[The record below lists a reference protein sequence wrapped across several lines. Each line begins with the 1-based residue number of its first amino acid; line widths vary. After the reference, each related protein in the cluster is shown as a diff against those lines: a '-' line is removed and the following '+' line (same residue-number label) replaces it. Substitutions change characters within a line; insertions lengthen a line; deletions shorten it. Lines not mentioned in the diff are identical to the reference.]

1 MSAASGADSPRIF
14 LATPLHNDRVH
25 SAYMNGVLQLVS
37 ELRGRVIVA
46 KYTSQ
51 NLFMSRDI
59 LTAHFLRS
67 NATHLLWVDSDMGW
81 TAEDASA
88 LLATGKDFVCGAY
101 ARKHEAREL
110 APELFGP
117 REGDLIEVRHAA
129 AGFLLLTR
137 SCVERMTAAHPEL
150 DYDTPRGP
158 ACALWSPLFG
168 KIPYGEDV
176 SFGLRWRKLGGK
188 IWMHSRVVLTHFGD
202 YAYLPAQPPLVP
214 DAQADNP
221 SE

>member
-1 MSAASGADSPRIF
+1 MSSAAHGDAPRIF

-25 SAYMNGVLQLVS
+25 SAYMNGVMQLVS
-37 ELRGRVIVA
+37 ERRGRVLIA

-67 NATHLLWVDSDMGW
+67 SATHLLWVDSDMGW
-81 TAEDASA
+81 SAEDVAA
-88 LLATGKDFVCGAY
+88 LLATGKDFIGGAY
-101 ARKHEAREL
+101 ARKHEELEL

-117 REGDLIEVRHAA
+117 REGELIEVRHAA

-137 SCVERMTAAHPEL
+137 RCVEQMTAAHPEL
-150 DYDTPRGP
+150 NYDTPRGP

-168 KIPYGEDV
+168 KMPYGEDV

-188 IWMHSRVVLTHFGD
+188 IWMHTRVVLKHFGD
-202 YAYLPAQPPLVP
+202 HEYVPAETHPVLAPP
-214 DAQADNP
+214 A
-221 SE
+221 E